1 VRVVIVGAGQVGSTI
16 AESLADTHEVIV
28 IDVDSERVDALTY
41 SLDVLPVEGDGTAI
55 ETLTEAG
62 VAEADMVIACTDD
75 DETNI
80 VCCGTVQ
87 TLSDAFT
94 IARVRSTNFLATWE
108 RSEGALG
115 VDLMVGTNYLTAE
128 SIVRVIG
135 MPGARD
141 VDTFADGLVQ
151 MAEFDVTEDSPIA
164 GKTVAEADTF
174 DSLTFAAIIREHEVI
189 IPRGD
194 TRLRDGDEAVV
205 IGSTDS
211 VGKFAR
217 AVDPSVQD
225 VDDVLVV
232 GGSDIGRQT
241 AELLCERGL
250 KPRIIEPDPEHAR
263 ALAEELPDTMVLNND
278 PTDREFLEREHIA
291 DVDVVITTLGNDD
304 RNLLAS
310 LLAKRLGAEKAVAIV
325 EDREYAALFEAVGVD
340 IAVNPRE
347 AIAEEITRFTREQY
361 AENVAML
368 EDDRAEVLEV
378 EVEAGSVLADRP
390 IRESIHDLPD
400 GVVIGAISRGGALV
414 IPRGDTVVE
423 VGDHIVVFVETEIA
437 EETMNCL

>member
-1 VRVVIVGAGQVGSTI
+1 
-16 AESLADTHEVIV
+16 
-28 IDVDSERVDALTY
+28 
-41 SLDVLPVEGDGTAI
+41 
-55 ETLTEAG
+55 
-62 VAEADMVIACTDD
+62 
-75 DETNI
+75 
-80 VCCGTVQ
+80 
-87 TLSDAFT
+87 
-94 IARVRSTNFLATWE
+94 
-108 RSEGALG
+108 
-115 VDLMVGTNYLTAE
+115 MVGTNYLTAE

-135 MPGARD
+135 LPGARD

-151 MAEFDVTEDSPIA
+151 MAEFDITADSLVA

-174 DSLTFAAIIREHEVI
+174 DSLTFAAIIREHDVI

-194 TRLRDGDEAVV
+194 TRLEDGDEVVV

-211 VGKFAR
+211 VGAFAR
-217 AVDPSVQD
+217 AVDPTVKEI
-225 VDDVLVV
+225 DDVLVV

-250 KPRIIEPDPEHAR
+250 CPRIVEPDPEHAR
-263 ALAEELPDTMVLNND
+263 YLAEELPQTTVLNND
-278 PTDREFLEREHIA
+278 PTDQEFLEREHIEE
-291 DVDVVITTLGNDD
+291 VDIVITTLGVDE

-310 LLAKRLGAEKAVAIV
+310 LLAKRLGADQAVAIV
-325 EDREYAALFEAVGVD
+325 EDGEYTDLFEAVGVD

-361 AENVAML
+361 AENVAMI

-378 EVEAGSVLADRP
+378 EVEEGSVLAGEP

-400 GVVIGAISRGGALV
+400 GVVIGAISRGGEFV
-414 IPRGDTVVE
+414 IPRGDTVIE

-437 EETMNCL
+437 EETMNSL